1 MVGKNDDGS
10 MMGVRKADF
19 GGLRHVPR
27 LDSLNGAGTSVAPA
41 RKTSVMLPEDAH
53 VRLKAFAA
61 MSRRTVSALLAE
73 AVEEYLARNGR

>member
-1 MVGKNDDGS
+1 MAGKNDDGS

-41 RKTSVMLPEDAH
+41 RKTSVMDSATPK
-53 VRLKAFAA
+53 RLSRGGDSRWTSARARLT
-61 MSRRTVSALLAE
+61 SRR
-73 AVEEYLARNGR
+73 